1 MAKVIGVVAVLTMS
15 PVLVQNLA
23 ACAGC
28 GCSGKKATA
37 AKPQTVCPVMGGKIN
52 KEQYVDVNGRRVY
65 VCCPACKAAIAK
77 DPAKYL
83 AKIAAKGE
91 TAERLPVTLCG
102 GCGQIK
108 GSDVCCKADAVKC
121 GGCGLAKG
129 SPGCCKIPKGKDVP
143 LCLKCG
149 QAKGAAVCCDAK
161 AAKCAKCGLAK
172 GSPGCCK
179 LP

>member
-1 MAKVIGVVAVLTMS
+1 M
-15 PVLVQNLA
+15 
-23 ACAGC
+23 
-28 GCSGKKATA
+28 
-37 AKPQTVCPVMGGKIN
+37 
-52 KEQYVDVNGRRVY
+52 Y
-65 VCCPACKAAIAK
+65 VCCPGCKGAIAK
-77 DPAKYL
+77 DPDTYL

-108 GSDVCCKADAVKC
+108 GSDACCKPGAEKC
-121 GGCGLAKG
+121 GCGLVKG
-129 SPGCCKIPKGKDVP
+129 SPGCCKITKGKDVP

-149 QAKGAAVCCDAK
+149 QAKGGEACCDAK
-161 AAKCAKCGLAK
+161 AAKCGKCQLAK